1 MLEIDLSSPVPVYDQ
16 IKAGLKGLVSK
27 GQLRPG
33 DEAPSIRGLAASLKV
48 NPNTVARA
56 YRELSIEGFLDSR
69 RGGVSVIADQA
80 VQVAAGGL
88 GDARTAFA
96 DAARRARR
104 SGLTWD
110 DVRAAIED
118 LMKEDA

>member
-69 RGGVSVIADQA
+69 RGGVSLIADQA

-88 GDARTAFA
+88 GEARSAFA

-104 SGLTWD
+104 SGLSWEDIRQT
-110 DVRAAIED
+110 IET
-118 LMKEDA
+118 LTHEEP

>member
-1 MLEIDLSSPVPVYDQ
+1 MLDIDLASPVPVYDQ

-56 YRELSIEGFLDSR
+56 YRELSIEGFLDTR
-69 RGGVSVIADQA
+69 RGGVSLIADSA
-80 VQVAAGGL
+80 VQVAKGGL
-88 GDARTAFA
+88 GDAREAFA

-104 SGLTWD
+104 SGLSWQELSEA
-110 DVRAAIED
+110 VRT
-118 LMKEDA
+118 LMKEEQ

>member
-56 YRELSIEGFLDSR
+56 YRELAIEGFLNSQ
-69 RGGVSVIADQA
+69 RGGVSLITDQA

-96 DAARRARR
+96 DAVRRARR
-104 SGLTWD
+104 SGLSW
-110 DVRAAIED
+110 ED
-118 LMKEDA
+118 IQQSVSTLMREEP

>member
-1 MLEIDLSSPVPVYDQ
+1 MLEVDLSSPVPVYDQ

-33 DEAPSIRGLAASLKV
+33 DEAPSIRGLAATLKV

-56 YRELSIEGFLDSR
+56 YRELAIEGFLDAR
-69 RGGVSVIADQA
+69 RGGQSVIAEEA
-80 VQVAAGGL
+80 VRVAKGGL
-88 GDARTAFA
+88 GDAREAFA

-104 SGLTWD
+104 SGLSWD
-110 DVRAAIED
+110 DLSAAVRT
-118 LMKEDA
+118 LMKEEP

>member
-16 IKAGLKGLVSK
+16 IKTGLKGLVSK

-69 RGGVSVIADQA
+69 RGGVSLIADQA
-80 VQVAAGGL
+80 VAVAAGGL
-88 GDARTAFA
+88 GDARSAFG
-96 DAARRARR
+96 DATRRARR
-104 SGLTWD
+104 SGLSWD
-110 DVRAAIED
+110 EISRTVSD

>member
-33 DEAPSIRGLAASLKV
+33 DEAPSIRGLAAALKV

-56 YRELSIEGFLDSR
+56 YRELAIEGFLDAR
-69 RGGVSVIADQA
+69 RGGTSVIADEA
-80 VQVAAGGL
+80 VKVAKGGL
-88 GDARTAFA
+88 GDAKEAFA

-104 SGLTWD
+104 SGLGWQELADALRT
-110 DVRAAIED
+110 
-118 LMKEDA
+118 LTKEEP

>member
-69 RGGVSVIADQA
+69 RGGVSLIADQA
-80 VQVAAGGL
+80 VSVAAGGL
-88 GDARTAFA
+88 GDARAAFA

-104 SGLTWD
+104 SGLSWND
-110 DVRAAIED
+110 IQRAVQSLI
-118 LMKEDA
+118 KEEP

>member
-1 MLEIDLSSPVPVYDQ
+1 MLDIDLASPVPVYDQ

-56 YRELSIEGFLDSR
+56 YRELSIEGFLDTR
-69 RGGVSVIADQA
+69 RGGVSLIADSA
-80 VQVAAGGL
+80 VKVAKGGL
-88 GDARTAFA
+88 GDAREAFA

-104 SGLTWD
+104 SGLSWEELSGTLS
-110 DVRAAIED
+110 ALI
-118 LMKEDA
+118 KEE

>member
-69 RGGVSVIADQA
+69 RGGASVIADQA

-88 GDARTAFA
+88 GDAKTAFA

>member
-88 GDARTAFA
+88 GEARAAFA

-104 SGLTWD
+104 SGMTW
-110 DVRAAIED
+110 ED
-118 LMKEDA
+118 IQQTVQSLLREEP